1 MRKILFFSLF
11 ALVFILARNTQAQ
24 VMMEFTWTLQEVNY
38 EGLLYV
44 PRDKPATMTVRV
56 LDARGKLEALVLE
69 RVDMIPGEN
78 GAVTLKCFSPKI
90 LVGPADRQHV
100 CESFTAQEEAQGK
113 VSNGAT
119 EAPYEINL
127 INDRNIESVVKKY
140 LKPEKPGKPLNPD
153 EN

>member
-1 MRKILFFSLF
+1 MQKILSFFIF
-11 ALVFILARNTQAQ
+11 ALLFTLARNTQAQ
-24 VMMEFTWTLQEVNY
+24 VMMEFTWTLQGVNY

-56 LDARGKLEALVLE
+56 LDAQGTLEALVLE

-90 LVGPADRQHV
+90 LVGPADRKHA
-100 CESFTAQEEAQGK
+100 CESFTAHEEAQGK
-113 VSNGAT
+113 VSNGAA

-127 INDRNIESVVKKY
+127 INDRNIESVVRKY
-140 LKPEKPGKPLNPD
+140 LKPEKPGTPLKPG

>member
-1 MRKILFFSLF
+1 MMRKTLYFVLF
-11 ALVFILARNTQAQ
+11 ALLFTLARNAQAQ
-24 VMMEFTWTLQEVNY
+24 VMMEFTWTLQGVNY

-56 LDARGKLEALVLE
+56 LDAQGNLAALVLE

-90 LVGPADRQHV
+90 LVGPADRQHA
-100 CESFTAQEEAQGK
+100 CESFTAQEEAQGR
-113 VSNGAT
+113 VSNGAAD
-119 EAPYEINL
+119 APYEINL

-140 LKPEKPGKPLNPD
+140 LKSKDP
-153 EN
+153 

>member
-1 MRKILFFSLF
+1 MTRKFLSFFILTLLF
-11 ALVFILARNTQAQ
+11 TLARNAQAQ
-24 VMMEFTWTLQEVNY
+24 VLMEFTWTLEGVNY

-56 LDARGKLEALVLE
+56 LDAQGKLEALVLE

-78 GAVTLKCFSPKI
+78 GAVTLKCFSPKM
-90 LVGPADRQHV
+90 LVGPADRRHT
-100 CESFTAQEEAQGK
+100 CESFTAHEEAQGK
-113 VSNGAT
+113 VSNGAA

-140 LKPEKPGKPLNPD
+140 LKPQSPPKP
-153 EN
+153 